1 MHRTTRYSILAL
13 ACLALLGTAAFNM
26 APPLAQAAPTA
37 PSEQPADREPTVVF
51 IHSRECPICAKVRP
65 IINELETSYKSK
77 AHFVA
82 LDVTDE
88 KAKEQSRKI
97 AKSMQIGSFFALY
110 EDTFPC
116 VGIFNDK
123 KKCIKE
129 LFGANPKDKYTTILD
144 KAIEQSK

>member
-1 MHRTTRYSILAL
+1 MNATPRLAL
-13 ACLALLGTAAFNM
+13 A
-26 APPLAQAAPTA
+26 APTPTSA
-37 PSEQPADREPTVVF
+37 QPADHEPYLVF

-65 IINELETSYKSK
+65 IINQLETSYKSK

-88 KAKEQSRKI
+88 KAKEESRKI

-129 LFGANPKDKYTTILD
+129 LFGANAKDKYTEILD

>member
-1 MHRTTRYSILAL
+1 MHRSMRNSIFAL
-13 ACLALLGTAAFNM
+13 ATLVLLTASSTSF
-26 APPLAQAAPTA
+26 APPLALAEPAA
-37 PSEQPADREPTVVF
+37 SSGLPADHEPFVVF

-65 IINELETSYKSK
+65 IINELESSYKTK

-88 KAKEQSRKI
+88 KAKEQSKKI

-116 VGIFNDK
+116 VGIFDDK

-129 LFGANPKDKYTTILD
+129 LFGANPKDKYTSFLD
-144 KAIEQSK
+144 KAIEKSK